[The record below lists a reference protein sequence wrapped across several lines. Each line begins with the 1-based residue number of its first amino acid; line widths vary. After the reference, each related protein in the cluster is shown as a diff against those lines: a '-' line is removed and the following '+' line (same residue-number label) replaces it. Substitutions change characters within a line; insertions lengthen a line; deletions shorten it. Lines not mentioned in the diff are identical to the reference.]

1 MPLAASALCSPLGP
15 LRRDTFRDK
24 SDSDFDLRV
33 AHILAQA
40 QQIVE
45 GKAPTAPAGDK
56 ERVVE
61 ALALGMAYEQAASI
75 HAALAIEEGVSGEV
89 DLKYAGPAQ
98 LRKESER
105 YLEKY
110 AALLAALLDVATAG
124 PVRIGR
130 LRRLP

>member
-1 MPLAASALCSPLGP
+1 MPLAAASLCSPLEP

-24 SDSDFDLRV
+24 SDGDFSLRV
-33 AHILAQA
+33 AHILAKA
-40 QQIVE
+40 QGIVDA
-45 GKAPTAPAGDK
+45 KAPTAQAGAK
-56 ERVVE
+56 EAVVE

-75 HAALAIEEGVSGEV
+75 HAALATEEAIAGEV
-89 DLKYAGPAQ
+89 DLKYAGPVQ

-110 AALLAALLDVATAG
+110 VALLAALLDQSVKG

-130 LRRLP
+130 LRRV